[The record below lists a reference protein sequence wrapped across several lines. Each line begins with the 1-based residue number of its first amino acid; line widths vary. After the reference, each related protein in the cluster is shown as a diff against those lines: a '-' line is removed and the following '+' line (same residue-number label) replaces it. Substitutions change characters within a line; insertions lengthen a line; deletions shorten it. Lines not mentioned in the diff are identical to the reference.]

1 MKYLVKRRACWV
13 YNLFLVKQVVRV
25 HSSCTLGLSV
35 HVTQPFV
42 TAQSSS
48 LGLPCMFILPVSMNR
63 LRASRSPAGWPAL
76 APRAAFDR
84 TPAASELRT
93 SLHTSHHPRR
103 QR

>member
-13 YNLFLVKQVVRV
+13 YNLFLKQVV
-25 HSSCTLGLSV
+25 HSARTLSV

-63 LRASRSPAGWPAL
+63 LRAR
-76 APRAAFDR
+76 
-84 TPAASELRT
+84 
-93 SLHTSHHPRR
+93 
-103 QR
+103 